1 MTDHNLSIFGGDL
14 PDENALAEAILVKLG
29 DDCIFNHRSGM
40 YRFDFCWKLMHAEEL
55 REHVRQQLKSINQ
68 TRREGGLKAIPLKR
82 SLVQNVAALI
92 ETVTYKANG
101 DFNLGDPTTIGV
113 RNGDLVLTNN
123 GWQLKDP
130 VKHEYRL
137 ARLSVEYDPKATA
150 PVFCEF
156 MDAIFEGEEDALE
169 KQNLLLAMFGYAM
182 QTRSHLEKFVFLV
195 GNGAN
200 GKSVAL
206 NVLKSLLGTENIA
219 AIHPSRLANAFDR
232 AELDQKFAN
241 IVSESEHGLK
251 LPAAELKALISGESM
266 TVSRK
271 HQQLFT
277 LNPFATFFWAT
288 NHLPNPSDFSDAL
301 YRRTFI
307 LEFNHQFNGERRD
320 VNLFDKLKRERQGIL
335 NMCLKAYADV
345 ERSGFDEPTSSVRA
359 RAEWRRNADQVAC
372 WLNEC
377 TAPDLCGEL
386 LLKEAYAELVE
397 WAAESG
403 VRHVVTRKTFAERL
417 ENLGVGKKH
426 TNCGTVLTGLR
437 LG

>member
-1 MTDHNLSIFGGDL
+1 MTDQNLSIFGGDL

-40 YRFDFCWKLMHAEEL
+40 YRFDFCWKPMHAEEL

-92 ETVTYKANG
+92 ETVTYKASG

-113 RNGDLVLTNN
+113 RNGDLVLTND

-130 VKHEYRL
+130 VKDEYRL
-137 ARLSVEYDPKATA
+137 ARLPVEYDPEATA

-156 MDAIFEGEEDALE
+156 MDAIFEGEEDAIE
-169 KQNLLLAMFGYAM
+169 KQNLLLAMFGYVM

-206 NVLKSLLGTENIA
+206 NVLKSLLGAENIA

-301 YRRTFI
+301 
-307 LEFNHQFNGERRD
+307 
-320 VNLFDKLKRERQGIL
+320 
-335 NMCLKAYADV
+335 
-345 ERSGFDEPTSSVRA
+345 FDEPTSSVKA
-359 RAEWRRNADQVAC
+359 RAEWRRNVDQVAC
-372 WLNEC
+372 WLTN
-377 TAPDLCGEL
+377 TL
-386 LLKEAYAELVE
+386 LLTYVVRSCLSKLILTLLNGPLKVVCCTLFPVKPSLSV
-397 WAAESG
+397 WKTSVSGKSILTAA
-403 VRHVVTRKTFAERL
+403 L
-417 ENLGVGKKH
+417 L
-426 TNCGTVLTGLR
+426 
-437 LG
+437 